1 VSFPSVRRG
10 VTILAVASFG
20 AAFAILPSGVAHAAS
35 AKTALPLKTI
45 VRNSDLD
52 IGAIRTYF
60 FCSTTKCKK
69 ALSFNKAAAL
79 AGVADIRLEI
89 AKMETDAVPTSEAT
103 IVAKYEIDATA
114 LVNAFTNFA
123 KATTGGGISNDIG
136 IIYYQSANLGSDDYL
151 INCIATKAPVS
162 FKTWSV
168 GVVGVAYAMQVD
180 TKAET
185 PSSTRATIASINE
198 SLLAEAA
205 SMKSDANGPNATF
218 NKMVVQFAATQT
230 LDSRD
235 SLLIVA
241 NQPGSITAADLKAL
255 AAKLTLEFKNLA
267 ALHNKLS
274 S

>member
-1 VSFPSVRRG
+1 MSFHPIRRG
-10 VTILAVASFG
+10 LTILALASFG
-20 AAFAILPSGVAHAAS
+20 APLIVVPAGVAYAAS
-35 AKTALPLKTI
+35 TKAALPAKTI

-52 IGAIRTYF
+52 INAIRTYF
-60 FCSTTKCKK
+60 FCQTAKCKK
-69 ALSFNKAAAL
+69 AVTLNKAAAQ
-79 AGVADIRLEI
+79 AGLADIRLEI
-89 AKMETDAVPTSEAT
+89 GKMKTDAVPASEAT
-103 IVAKYEIDATA
+103 IVAKYVTDATA
-114 LVNAFTNFA
+114 LVNALTNYP

-136 IIYYQSANLGSDDYL
+136 IIYYQTSNLGSDDYL
-151 INCIATKAPVS
+151 IECIATKAPVS

-180 TKAET
+180 TRAET

-205 SMKSDANGPNATF
+205 SMKSDANGPNAAF
-218 NKMVVQFAATQT
+218 NKLIVQFAATQT

-235 SLLIVA
+235 SLLVVA

-267 ALHNKLS
+267 ALHNKLDG
-274 S
+274 